1 MTKLRITLAQT
12 SRPGYRQ
19 GSGPGPALLLM
30 LAGIL
35 TVAMMAAPVAVHPV
49 QEAAALS
56 FAAPAVSPPKAETLT
71 NARIATPQIVSRA
84 DLLAGIVARR
94 YRVAQNAAVEVVSA
108 AFREGQR
115 HGLDPT
121 LILAVIAVES
131 RFNPIAE
138 SEQGAVGLMQIIPRF
153 HMDKIAAVGVPSIL
167 LPEANIAIGAVILK
181 DAIRRG
187 GSDAAGL
194 QLYNGA
200 FDDETRAYANR
211 VFTER
216 RRLEEA
222 LPRSR
227 ERVAAASGV
236 GA

>member
-1 MTKLRITLAQT
+1 MTKLRTALAPT
-12 SRPGYRQ
+12 SRLGYRP
-19 GSGPGPALLLM
+19 GSGPGPAFLLM

-35 TVAMMAAPVAVHPV
+35 AVAMV
-49 QEAAALS
+49 
-56 FAAPAVSPPKAETLT
+56 AAPAPVHPAHEAPASSLVDPAASPPKAETLT
-71 NARIATPQIVSRA
+71 HTRIAAPEIVSRA
-84 DLLAGIVARR
+84 DLLAGVVARR
-94 YRVAQNAAVEVVSA
+94 YRVAQGAAVGVVTA

-131 RFNPIAE
+131 RFNPIAQ
-138 SEQGAVGLMQIIPRF
+138 SEQGAVGLMQIVPRF
-153 HMDKIAAVGVPSIL
+153 HMEKIAAFGVPSIL
-167 LPEANIAIGAVILK
+167 LPEANIAIGALILK

-211 VFTER
+211 VLTER

-227 ERVAAASGV
+227 ERAVPGTGI

>member
-1 MTKLRITLAQT
+1 MMTHT
-12 SRPGYRQ
+12 
-19 GSGPGPALLLM
+19 
-30 LAGIL
+30 
-35 TVAMMAAPVAVHPV
+35 
-49 QEAAALS
+49 
-56 FAAPAVSPPKAETLT
+56 
-71 NARIATPQIVSRA
+71 RIAVPEIVPQA

-94 YRVAQNAAVEVVSA
+94 YRVAQDAAVEVVTA
-108 AFREGQR
+108 AFREGKR

-131 RFNPIAE
+131 RFNPIAQ

-153 HMDKIAAVGVPSIL
+153 HMDKIAAIGVPSIL
-167 LPEANIAIGAVILK
+167 VPEANIAIGALILK

-222 LPRSR
+222 LPRPR
-227 ERVAAASGV
+227 ERAVAATGTGT